1 MADAEPTQIDA
12 DGIVKRIRGIADADA
27 ETTPAATRLRAL
39 ELLARMQGLFRERRG
54 PQHVTIVR
62 LTPALRLPAGE
73 ETSDDDDDNA

>member
-12 DGIVKRIRGIADADA
+12 DGIAQRIRGIADDKAA
-27 ETTPAATRLRAL
+27 PAATQLRAL

-73 ETSDDDDDNA
+73 EASDDDDDDA